1 MTGIISALISTIFA
15 ASKDLLSKKLAGLVH
30 GNVSAFASFIYA
42 IPWYILFMCIAYMA
56 GFPVFEFNSAF
67 LLYVLL
73 RAVTDTFAEFFKM
86 HALAKGDISF
96 IANFLSLAPVFLLF
110 TAPLITG
117 ESISGI
123 GLAGVILVC
132 IGTVAFVY
140 HPMERKAGI
149 PWTGVGLAILSSI
162 FFSLNSCFDRL
173 SVQEGSPLFSGFSMT
188 VLSMLF
194 LGPTLF
200 FVKNKKGQFS
210 SNSSIFHLRGLF
222 EVLFMTTKLI
232 AMQFM
237 EPQYVVG
244 IGKLGLVMSILGGGY
259 FYKEKGTLR
268 RMLISG
274 IIVLGSVMIIVNAL
288 G

>member
-1 MTGIISALISTIFA
+1 MIGILSALISTIFST
-15 ASKDLLSKKLAGLVH
+15 SKDLLSKKLAGLVH
-30 GNVSAFASFIYA
+30 GNVSAFASFLYA
-42 IPWYILFMCIAYMA
+42 IPWYILFMCIAYVA
-56 GFPVFEFNSAF
+56 GFPVFDFNSPF
-67 LLYVLL
+67 LLYVFL

-123 GLAGVILVC
+123 GLAGVLLICV
-132 IGTVAFVY
+132 GTVAFVY
-140 HPMERKAGI
+140 HPVERKAGI
-149 PWTGVGLAILSSI
+149 PWAGVGLAVLSSI

-188 VLSMLF
+188 VMSMFF
-194 LGPTLF
+194 LTPTLL
-200 FVKNKKGQFS
+200 FVKNTGNQLS
-210 SNSSIFHLRGLF
+210 SHSKLFHLRGLF
-222 EVLFMTTKLI
+222 EVLFMTTKLF

-244 IGKLGLVMSILGGGY
+244 IGKLGLVLSIIGGGF
-259 FYKEKGTLR
+259 FYKEEGTLR
-268 RMLISG
+268 RMCIASL
-274 IIVLGSVMIIVNAL
+274 IIVGSLLIIL
-288 G
+288 SKI

>member
-1 MTGIISALISTIFA
+1 MIGIISALVSTIFA
-15 ASKDLLSKKLAGLVH
+15 TSKDLLSKKLAGLVH
-30 GNVSAFASFIYA
+30 GNVSAFASFLYA
-42 IPWYILFMCIAYMA
+42 IPWYILFLSIAYAA
-56 GFPVFEFNSAF
+56 GFPVFEFSSSFF
-67 LLYVLL
+67 LFVLL
-73 RAVTDTFAEFFKM
+73 RAITDTFAEFFKM

-117 ESISGI
+117 ESISGL
-123 GLAGVILVC
+123 GLFGVILIC
-132 IGTVAFVY
+132 IGTIAFVY

-149 PWTGVGLAILSSI
+149 PWAGVGFAILSSI

-194 LGPTLF
+194 LSPTLL
-200 FVKNKKGQFS
+200 FVKNKATQFK
-210 SNSSIFHLRGLF
+210 SNSTIFHTRGLL
-222 EVLFMTTKLI
+222 EVLFMTAKLV
-232 AMQFM
+232 AMQYM

-259 FYKEKGTLR
+259 FYKEKGMLR
-268 RMLISG
+268 RFLIST
-274 IIVLGSVMIIVNAL
+274 IILSGSIMIIISKI
-288 G
+288 